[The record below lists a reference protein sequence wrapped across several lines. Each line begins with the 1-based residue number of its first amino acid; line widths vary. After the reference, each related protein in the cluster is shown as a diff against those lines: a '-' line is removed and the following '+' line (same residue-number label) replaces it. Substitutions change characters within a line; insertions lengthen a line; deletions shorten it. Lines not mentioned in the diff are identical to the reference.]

1 MNPNDG
7 FMEHLHRTLREWRP
21 CIITGPG
28 TIFFPDDMKAI
39 QVVNVRSVSIDI
51 GDAPPAKETKKPR
64 VRNAPAVAKPEFV
77 SPLQAALQKASTE
90 SIVSLFGGV
99 EVIRDFIPSTPA
111 KLTRKQLIN
120 AILSIYNTV
129 PSMQGKE
136 AILISALNAAK
147 KREGK

>member
-1 MNPNDG
+1 MNHNDG

-51 GDAPPAKETKKPR
+51 DDSPAEAKKEK
-64 VRNAPAVAKPEFV
+64 VRKVAVVGKQEPL
-77 SPLQAALQKASTE
+77 SPLKQALQKASTE

-99 EVIRDFIPSTPA
+99 EVIRGFIPSTPA

-120 AILSIYNTV
+120 AILSIYETV

-136 AILISALNAAK
+136 AILISALK
-147 KREGK
+147 HKGK